1 MSFHSGGSPKMNEF
15 DEAYENGRK
24 AGMAG
29 ERKMLPCDE
38 HAWTMFK
45 SEAQKTR
52 ERKLNRS
59 YEEGYEAGRRGR

>member
-1 MSFHSGGSPKMNEF
+1 MNEF
-15 DEAYENGRK
+15 DEAYEKGRK
-24 AGMAG
+24 AGKAG
-29 ERKMLPCDE
+29 ERRILPCDE

-59 YEEGYEAGRRGR
+59 YEEGYAAGKGSR